1 MIYTCH
7 GTAGSFSMW
16 TKSLFQS
23 MEMFCGEFE
32 NWLRFE
38 KYARDHDLPLRQLIH
53 SLLLICS

>member
-1 MIYTCH
+1 
-7 GTAGSFSMW
+7 MW

-23 MEMFCGEFE
+23 MEMFCDEFE

-38 KYARDHDLPLRQLIH
+38 KYARDYDLPLRQLIH